1 MIDLKTAIEICS
13 EEIRNE
19 GYCRETIDRYLLC
32 LKKLQE
38 LANESEI
45 DKPCQILF
53 DDFINRYTCK
63 DDRINRKIVIK
74 RLDKIA
80 ESNCLNENGILY
92 NMKPFLTEEELIEL
106 GNNYHFPVDEGE
118 GLHQL
123 ISFVLSLMKEKLGKS
138 TYGQYCHTFS
148 YLYSWSV
155 ANGITDF
162 NKKVLGRYLQIIEE
176 NYSNGAI
183 PEWIY
188 KIRKRSVNILLEV
201 ADTGE
206 FKWHLYKKK
215 KQIDEWRTKLL
226 NKYLKIMDDCSVY
239 SDSYLYLH
247 KYIFLEL
254 MNILQV
260 NKDDDLS
267 KLKRKDFEV
276 LCDKLHDKFNQKS
289 ISTVYPIA
297 RKIITFL
304 YETGL
309 IDMNYSM
316 ILLSPNY
323 FREYNPC
330 IISKDD
336 EMRIIKY
343 LDQCSLRNRA
353 IMLLAIR
360 YGLRESDI
368 CKLKFEEIDWYRETI
383 FIRQKKT
390 EVPLVLPLLDD
401 VGNAIID
408 YIEKERPKVD
418 NPYIFLRAQIPYKEL
433 GGAYE
438 ICKKILDD
446 LNISTSNGKG
456 KGIHVFRYT
465 LTKRLLEAQIPHQ
478 VVTDSLGHTSKD
490 SDKYYYSMEEEKL
503 SLCCLDVRWIGVK
516 SWK

>member
-19 GYCRETIDRYLLC
+19 SYCRETIDRYLLC
-32 LKKLQE
+32 LKKLQI
-38 LANESEI
+38 LANESCI
-45 DKPCQILF
+45 DKSCQILF
-53 DDFINRYTCK
+53 DEFINRYTCK

-92 NMKPFLTEEELIEL
+92 NMKPFLTKEEVIEL
-106 GNNYHFPVDEGE
+106 DIAYRFPVDEGE
-118 GLHQL
+118 DLHRL
-123 ISFVLSLMKEKLGKS
+123 ISFVLSLMKDKLGKS

-155 ANGITDF
+155 ANVITGFD
-162 NKKVLGRYLQIIEE
+162 KEVLLRYLRINEE
-176 NYSNGAI
+176 NYNNGSI
-183 PEWIY
+183 LEWIY

-206 FKWHLYKKK
+206 FKWHLFKKK
-215 KQIDEWRTKLL
+215 KQIDEWKTEQL
-226 NKYLKIMDDCSVY
+226 NKYLKTIDECSVY

-260 NKDDDLS
+260 NNNEDLS
-267 KLKRKDFEV
+267 KLRKQDFEV

-289 ISTVYPIA
+289 ISIVYPIT
-297 RKIITFL
+297 RKVITFL

-316 ILLSPNY
+316 ILLSPNH

-343 LDQCSLRNRA
+343 LDQCSLRNWHP
-353 IMLLAIR
+353 
-360 YGLRESDI
+360 
-368 CKLKFEEIDWYRETI
+368 CYR
-383 FIRQKKT
+383 
-390 EVPLVLPLLDD
+390 
-401 VGNAIID
+401 
-408 YIEKERPKVD
+408 
-418 NPYIFLRAQIPYKEL
+418 
-433 GGAYE
+433 
-438 ICKKILDD
+438 
-446 LNISTSNGKG
+446 
-456 KGIHVFRYT
+456 
-465 LTKRLLEAQIPHQ
+465 
-478 VVTDSLGHTSKD
+478 
-490 SDKYYYSMEEEKL
+490 
-503 SLCCLDVRWIGVK
+503 
-516 SWK
+516 WK